1 MNESTA
7 METLTDSFTAGV
19 VKKRYILGRNDESD
33 IGVLHLGK
41 YLALDKSTGS
51 HVALDALKPHA
62 ILICGKRGYGKSYT
76 MGTLIEEL
84 SLLQPDI
91 RENIASLVIDTMG
104 IFWTLGRGNEQQ
116 PELLSEWG
124 LQPTGFSVDVFV
136 PAGSIEQYRNRHI
149 DVKPFSIPISHLDG
163 YEWCKLFKVGNV
175 SPLGVLLVR
184 VIGNLRQSQSAFSF
198 DDIIDGIMDDERS
211 DIVTKSAAENHFK
224 AAISWGVFETEGVG
238 ITELIR
244 SGATSV
250 LDVSTLTNHTVRAAV
265 VGIVGKDIYDRR
277 LEARRSYERMVM
289 GDTDVEKGIPMVW
302 MFIDEAHLF
311 VPSDDETL
319 ASNVIINEWLRQGR
333 QPGLSIIFA
342 TQRPAAIHPDV
353 ISQCDVVMCHRLTA
367 RDDISALEAIRPTYM
382 REDIG
387 DSIRKMGLE
396 RGIAFIVDDTSEA
409 AHIVKMR
416 PRYSWH
422 GGNEPSALMGK

>member
-1 MNESTA
+1 
-7 METLTDSFTAGV
+7 METLIDSFNAGV
-19 VKKRYILGRNDESD
+19 VNKRYVLGRNDDSD
-33 IGVLHLGK
+33 IGILHLGK

-124 LQPTGFSVDVFV
+124 LQPAGFDVNVFV
-136 PAGSIEQYRNRHI
+136 PAGSVEQYRNRHI
-149 DVKPFSIPISHLDG
+149 DVKPFSIPLSHLDG
-163 YEWCKLFKVGNV
+163 YEWCKLFKVDEV
-175 SPLGVLLVR
+175 SPLGVLLIR
-184 VIGNLRQSQSAFSF
+184 VIENLKKTKSAFSF
-198 DDIIDGIMDDERS
+198 DNVIDAIMEDEHS
-211 DIVTKSAAENHFK
+211 DIVTKSAAENNFK
-224 AAISWGVFETEGVG
+224 AAISWGVFEQEGAG
-238 ITELIR
+238 IPELIIG
-244 SGATSV
+244 GATSV
-250 LDVSTLTNHTVRAAV
+250 LDVSTLTNHLIRAAV
-265 VGIVGKDIYDRR
+265 VGIVGKDIYNRR
-277 LEARRSYERMVM
+277 LNARRSYERIVM
-289 GDTDVEKGIPMVW
+289 GDMDVEKGIPMVW

-311 VPSDDETL
+311 VPSNDETL
-319 ASNVIINEWLRQGR
+319 ASNVLINEWLRQGR

-353 ISQCDVVMCHRLTA
+353 ISQCDVVICHRLTA

-387 DSIRKMGLE
+387 NSIRKMGLE
-396 RGIAFIVDDTSEA
+396 RGIAFIVDDTSEV

-422 GGNEPSALMGK
+422 GGNEPSALMKRK

>member
-1 MNESTA
+1 MES
-7 METLTDSFTAGV
+7 LTDSFGAGV
-19 VKKRYILGRNDESD
+19 VKKRYILGRTDESD
-33 IGVLHLGK
+33 IGVLHLGR

-84 SLLQPDI
+84 SLLQSDI
-91 RENIASLVIDTMG
+91 RKNIASLIIDTMG
-104 IFWTLGRGNEQQ
+104 IFWTLRRGNEQQ
-116 PELLSEWG
+116 PKLLSEWG
-124 LQPTGFSVDVFV
+124 LQPKGFDINVFV
-136 PAGSIEQYRNRHI
+136 PSGSVEQYHKRHI
-149 DVKPFSIPISHLDG
+149 DVRPFSIPISHLEG
-163 YEWCKLFKVGNV
+163 YDWCKLFKIDEV

-184 VIGNLRQSQSAFSF
+184 IIGFLRQQQSAFSF
-198 DDIIDGIMDDERS
+198 DDIIDVIMKDEHS
-211 DIVTKSAAENHFK
+211 DFVTKSAAENYFK
-224 AAISWGVFETEGVG
+224 VAISWGIFEKEGVK
-238 ITELIR
+238 IQELIR
-244 SGATSV
+244 GGATSV
-250 LDVSTLTNHTVRAAV
+250 LDVSTLTNNTVREAV
-265 VGIVGKDIYDRR
+265 ISIIGKNIYDQR

-289 GDTDVEKGIPMVW
+289 GDMDVEKGIPMVW

-311 VPSDDETL
+311 VPSSRETL
-319 ASNVIINEWLRQGR
+319 ASDVLINEWLRQGR

-353 ISQCDVVMCHRLTA
+353 ISQCDVVICHRLTA
-367 RDDISALEAIRPTYM
+367 SDDISALEAIRPTYM

-387 DSIRKMGLE
+387 ESIRKMGLE

-422 GGNEPSALMGK
+422 GGNEPTALMENE

>member
-1 MNESTA
+1 MNASIV
-7 METLTDSFTAGV
+7 METLTDSFTVGV
-19 VKKRYILGRNDESD
+19 VKKRYILGRNDDSD
-33 IGVLHLGK
+33 IGILNLGN
-41 YLALDKSTGS
+41 YLALDRSTGS

-104 IFWTLGRGNEQQ
+104 IFWTLGLENKHES
-116 PELLSEWG
+116 ELLSEWG
-124 LQPTGFSVDVFV
+124 LKPAGFDVNVFV
-136 PAGSIEQYRNRHI
+136 PAGNIEQYLKRHI
-149 DVKPFSIPISHLDG
+149 DVKPFSIPILHLDG
-163 YEWCKLFKVGNV
+163 YEWCKLFNVSEV

-184 VIGNLRQSQSAFSF
+184 VIGKLRATQSAFSF
-198 DDIIDGIMDDERS
+198 DDVISAIVEDKGS
-211 DIVTKSAAENHFK
+211 DIVTKSAAENYFK
-224 AAISWGVFETEGVG
+224 VAISWGIFEQESAG
-238 ITELIR
+238 IPELILG
-244 SGATSV
+244 GATAV
-250 LDVSTLTNHTVRAAV
+250 LDLSTLTNHLIRAAV
-265 VGIVGKDIYDRR
+265 VGIVGKDIYNRR

-289 GDTDVEKGIPMVW
+289 GDMDVEKGIPMVW

-319 ASNVIINEWLRQGR
+319 ASNVLINEWLRQGR

-342 TQRPAAIHPDV
+342 TQRPAAIHTDV
-353 ISQCDVVMCHRLTA
+353 ISQCDVVICHRLTA

-387 DSIRKMGLE
+387 NSIKKMGLE

-422 GGNEPSALMGK
+422 GGNEPSAAMKR

>member
-1 MNESTA
+1 MES
-7 METLTDSFTAGV
+7 LTDSFGAGV
-19 VKKRYILGRNDESD
+19 VKKRYILGRTDESD
-33 IGVLHLGK
+33 IGVLHLGR

-84 SLLQPDI
+84 SLLQSDI
-91 RENIASLVIDTMG
+91 RKNIASLIIDTMG
-104 IFWTLGRGNEQQ
+104 IFWTLRRGNEQQ
-116 PELLSEWG
+116 PKLLDEWG
-124 LQPTGFSVDVFV
+124 LEPKGFDINVFV
-136 PAGSIEQYRNRHI
+136 PSGSVEQYHKRHI
-149 DVKPFSIPISHLDG
+149 DVRPFSIPISHLEG
-163 YEWCKLFKVGNV
+163 YDWCKLFKIDEV

-184 VIGNLRQSQSAFSF
+184 IIGFLRQQQSAFSF
-198 DDIIDGIMDDERS
+198 DDIIDVIMKDEHS
-211 DIVTKSAAENHFK
+211 DFVTKSAAENYFK
-224 AAISWGVFETEGVG
+224 VAISWGIFEKEGVK
-238 ITELIR
+238 IQELIR
-244 SGATSV
+244 GGATSV
-250 LDVSTLTNHTVRAAV
+250 LDVSTLTNNTVREAV
-265 VGIVGKDIYDRR
+265 ISIIGKNIYDQR

-289 GDTDVEKGIPMVW
+289 GDMDVEKGIPMVW

-311 VPSDDETL
+311 VPSSRETL
-319 ASNVIINEWLRQGR
+319 ASDVLINEWLRQGR

-353 ISQCDVVMCHRLTA
+353 ISQCDVVICHRLTA
-367 RDDISALEAIRPTYM
+367 SDDISALEAIRPTYM

-387 DSIRKMGLE
+387 ESIRKMGLE

-422 GGNEPSALMGK
+422 GGNEPTALMENE